1 MTIDNHQNLRDQLS
15 IDYQYLID
23 IDCHRLSP
31 IIDFIDCSGP
41 VYIYRR
47 LNFMHRHSLVWLLW
61 SISIYYKYWGTWL
74 CFHNLDKSD
83 LCNSLFLN
91 KIPCDQ
97 FSVKLKL
104 DVRSLGCY
112 TCQPKFSSILNPQI
126 FSRSAT
132 QFHMIPPRSTWLKI
146 TMHVHTQQPGC
157 PKWKPCF
164 PENASN
170 NQPKQDTDKW
180 LGYKAVHFHKR
191 PGYKGRSSP
200 ISPPRAPPSQ
210 RSWVRITQY
219 FRSVLDDDSSYLYLS
234 NPQIDVWSSY
244 FYSEREV
251 HSLSREQKCVTTV
264 ILLPSSHISRCKIV
278 PWSLNSPSFYL

>member
-146 TMHVHTQQPGC
+146 TMQYTYPATRMSEMKAMFSRKCQQQST
-157 PKWKPCF
+157 KTRHW
-164 PENASN
+164 
-170 NQPKQDTDKW
+170 
-180 LGYKAVHFHKR
+180 
-191 PGYKGRSSP
+191 
-200 ISPPRAPPSQ
+200 
-210 RSWVRITQY
+210 
-219 FRSVLDDDSSYLYLS
+219 
-234 NPQIDVWSSY
+234 
-244 FYSEREV
+244 
-251 HSLSREQKCVTTV
+251 
-264 ILLPSSHISRCKIV
+264 
-278 PWSLNSPSFYL
+278 